1 MATQATKRLMRDFQK
16 IQAENDSDIVA
27 SPEENNIMKWTA
39 IIIGPKDTIW
49 EDGTFKLNL

>member
-1 MATQATKRLMRDFQK
+1 MRDFQK